1 MAKRILL
8 TGSNGLLGQK
18 VLHRLAG
25 LPHVDLLAIG
35 RGVNR
40 HPLREGYAYQTL
52 DLTQAD
58 EVAETFKIFQPHYV
72 IHTAAMTQ
80 VDACE
85 NQRELCDAVNVE
97 AVKTLAE
104 CCKKHNSHMVHI
116 STDFIFDGENGPYM
130 ETDEP
135 NPVNYYGLSK
145 LKAEQVLL
153 ESGVSCAILRT
164 MLLYGVTPGM
174 SRSNILLWAK
184 KSLEEGQN
192 IRVVKDQVRC
202 PTLAEDLANATI
214 SAVMRN
220 ATGVFHISGAEML
233 TIYELAL
240 RIAKYWKLDESLI
253 APITSDSLN
262 QAAKRPPRTGFI
274 LLKAQ
279 TQLDYRPHSL
289 EQGFAHVEKQLNEM
303 AVGI

>member
-1 MAKRILL
+1 MSKRILL

-18 VLHRLAG
+18 VLNRLAG
-25 LPHVDLLAIG
+25 LPHIDLLAIG

-40 HPLREGYAYQTL
+40 HPLREGYAYQSL
-52 DLTQAD
+52 DLTDSQ
-58 EVAETFKIFQPHYV
+58 EVAEAFQSFRPQHV

-85 NQRELCDAVNVE
+85 KERELCDAVNVE
-97 AVKTLAE
+97 AVKTLADL
-104 CCKKHNSHMVHI
+104 CKKHESHMVHI
-116 STDFIFDGENGPYM
+116 STDFIFDGENGPYL
-130 ETDEP
+130 ENDTP

-145 LKAEQVLL
+145 LKAEQVLE
-153 ESGVSCAILRT
+153 ESGIPCAILRT

-184 KSLEEGQN
+184 KSLEEGQT
-192 IRVVKDQVRC
+192 IRVVNDQVRC
-202 PTLAEDLANATI
+202 PTLAEDLANATVA
-214 SAVMRN
+214 AVMRN
-220 ATGVFHISGAEML
+220 ATGTFHISGAEMMN
-233 TIYELAL
+233 IYELVL
-240 RIAKYWKLDESLI
+240 RIAAYWKLDETLVNPISSSSLK
-253 APITSDSLN
+253 

-289 EQGFAHVEKQLNEM
+289 EQGFAHVEKQLNELTVE
-303 AVGI
+303 A

>member
-1 MAKRILL
+1 
-8 TGSNGLLGQK
+8 
-18 VLHRLAG
+18 
-25 LPHVDLLAIG
+25 
-35 RGVNR
+35 
-40 HPLREGYAYQTL
+40 
-52 DLTQAD
+52 
-58 EVAETFKIFQPHYV
+58 
-72 IHTAAMTQ
+72 
-80 VDACE
+80 
-85 NQRELCDAVNVE
+85 
-97 AVKTLAE
+97 
-104 CCKKHNSHMVHI
+104 
-116 STDFIFDGENGPYM
+116 
-130 ETDEP
+130 
-135 NPVNYYGLSK
+135 
-145 LKAEQVLL
+145 
-153 ESGVSCAILRT
+153 
-164 MLLYGVTPGM
+164 M

-220 ATGVFHISGAEML
+220 ATGIFHISGSEML
-233 TIYELAL
+233 TIYDLAL